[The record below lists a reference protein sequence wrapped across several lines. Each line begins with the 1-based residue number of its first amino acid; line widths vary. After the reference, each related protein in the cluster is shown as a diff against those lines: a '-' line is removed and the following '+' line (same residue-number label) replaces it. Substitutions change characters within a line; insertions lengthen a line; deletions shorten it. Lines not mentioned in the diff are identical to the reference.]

1 MPQPAKTDKT
11 LESFEQAIAQR
22 GEEPYRLRLYV
33 TGATPR
39 STRAIANAR
48 RILDT
53 YLPGRYELEVIDLL
67 QQPDAADALL
77 VIAAPTLVKTLP
89 LPLKRLIGDLS
100 DQDKVLLGLGLPL
113 PSAEEPL
120 P

>member
-1 MPQPAKTDKT
+1 MSQSDKT
-11 LESFEQAIAQR
+11 LEAFEQAIAHR
-22 GEEPYRLRLYV
+22 DDEPYRLRLFV

-53 YLPGRYELEVIDLL
+53 HLAGRYELEVVDLL
-67 QQPDAADALL
+67 QQPDAVDAVM
-77 VIAAPTLVKTLP
+77 VIAAPTLVKMLP

-100 DQDKVLLGLGLPL
+100 NEDKVLMGLGLPL
-113 PSAEEPL
+113 LSDEEEAE
-120 P
+120 

>member
-1 MPQPAKTDKT
+1 MSHSDTT
-11 LESFEQAIAQR
+11 LEAFEQAIAHR
-22 GEEPYRLRLYV
+22 DDEPYRLRLFV

-53 YLPGRYELEVIDLL
+53 YLAGRYELEVIDLL
-67 QQPDAADALL
+67 QQPDAADTLL
-77 VIAAPTLVKTLP
+77 VIAAPTLVKMLP

-100 DQDKVLLGLGLPL
+100 DQEKVLLGLGLPL
-113 PSAEEPL
+113 PSEEESK
-120 P
+120 